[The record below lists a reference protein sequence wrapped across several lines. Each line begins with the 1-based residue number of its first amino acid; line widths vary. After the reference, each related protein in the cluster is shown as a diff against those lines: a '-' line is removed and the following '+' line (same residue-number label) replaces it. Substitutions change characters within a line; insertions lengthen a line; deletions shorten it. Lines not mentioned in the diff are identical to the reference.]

1 MLLRPILRHTSF
13 AIALIALTAIS
24 FAQEKAKPAE
34 PIPAKGGN
42 TPTKNGNELTSE
54 VIQERIKSV
63 EENND
68 LEAATKTKVLDNYA
82 KTLTQLKQAAE
93 ATTLSEQY
101 AKLTREAP
109 DTLQQIKLDLAK
121 PAPKSV
127 PAIEPDA
134 TLAQI
139 QSLLSQAEANFA
151 DAQKTLQSLKDEP
164 KRRADLRLEIPKF
177 AESAKQQL
185 AEIEKQLET
194 KPAPGESPE
203 ITASAHAFLEARKR
217 AITAET
223 AAAQVELQ
231 YFEASGD
238 LLSAQR
244 DRAAQRVLE
253 TEELAKA
260 LRAIVN
266 DRRRQE
272 AEQQKIEASRASVQ
286 AHPAVRKIAE
296 VNTALASRR
305 QSLATTIEKTAHDV
319 ERLDQIV
326 QLMDEQ
332 FNRISKRYDTAGTT
346 EAIGLLL
353 RKQRDDLPNRT
364 SNVHEINRR
373 TAEIADT
380 CLELIDDEEKRSDLA
395 TIDRHVKD
403 IMMHLRI
410 PVSEDEA
417 EYLRE
422 SIRQVLEAQRDLY
435 DSIIADMNSYL
446 DNLVE
451 ADVRQRQL
459 IAKVD
464 EYAAYADERIL
475 WIRSAKILGLE
486 DFQQLLPSVYW
497 LMNGESWIS
506 IGYALWNDV
515 LNHPLQ
521 TVAFLALFA
530 LLILFQRYL
539 RTKITEMGEI
549 AAKSNNTA
557 FNPTLWVLLITGMLA
572 VIWPAVLYYIGQ
584 ALTAAEKGSEFIH
597 AVGLGFKKTAIIFA
611 TFEMLRLVCRRHGLG
626 EDHFA
631 WNKTST
637 RLLRSAISWFM
648 ICGLPLILIV
658 TITESQSN
666 ESIKN
671 SFGRLAFLGTLVAL
685 MVSAHRVMQPVG
697 GVLDAA
703 YAAAPQAWA
712 TQLKTVWYGLTLL
725 CPVSLGVLSLS
736 GYHYTSV
743 QLAWRLLATFWLVIG
758 LLIVHA
764 TLIRWS
770 LLSYRDLAMR
780 KARERRAEAAAGTAP
795 AGTPAAA
802 VASLPGKTQEEVA
815 LSDINK
821 QSRKALQLF
830 MAIGMAVGVWL
841 VWGDIMPALGALR
854 NIELWMVE
862 AASTDG
868 STSTTVLKPVTLADV
883 LLAIVIG
890 SLTFTASRN
899 LPSLLEIALL
909 QRLPIDAGVRYA
921 ITTVI
926 QYAITAAG
934 FITAFGVMGIGWTKV
949 QWLVAAIGVG
959 LGFGLQEI
967 FANFISGLILLFE
980 QPVRL
985 GDIVTVGD
993 VSGNVTRIQMRA
1005 TTITDWD
1012 MRELVVPNK
1021 EFITSRVMNWTLSSK
1036 VSRMSITV
1044 NVTHEANPDRVRS
1057 LLMEIATRNPLVIK
1071 EPAPHAL
1078 FDDFGTNSLTF
1089 VLRVYMA
1096 TRGDY
1101 LEMRHALLRDIARE
1115 FQREKIEFAFPLR
1128 EIHIRP
1134 ADFEPMIS
1142 SLNGSLANSTNHQ
1155 EEAQKS

>member
-1 MLLRPILRHTSF
+1 MTWRTVLSHAFLTIILSGMV
-13 AIALIALTAIS
+13 AVAY
-24 FAQEKAKPAE
+24 AQEKAPGDD
-34 PIPAKGGN
+34 PLPAKSTN
-42 TPTKNGNELTSE
+42 AATKNGSELTLE
-54 VIQERIKSV
+54 AIQERVKSV
-63 EENND
+63 EENNE
-68 LEAATKTKVLDNYA
+68 LEAGVKARILDNYA
-82 KTLTQLKQAAE
+82 KTLVQLKQASD
-93 ATTLSEQY
+93 ATALGEQY
-101 AKLTREAP
+101 ARLTREAP
-109 DTLQQIKLDLAK
+109 ETLQQIKLQLAK
-121 PAPKSV
+121 PAPPTAPV
-127 PAIEPDA
+127 IAPDA
-134 TLAQI
+134 TLAQL
-139 QSLLSQAEANFA
+139 QSMLTQAESNFTE
-151 DAQKTLQSLKDEP
+151 AQKSLQSLKEEP
-164 KRRADLRLEIPKF
+164 KRRADLRLEIPKN
-177 AESAKQQL
+177 ADSARQQL
-185 AEIEKQLET
+185 ADIEKQLET
-194 KPAPGESPE
+194 KPAPGESADL
-203 ITASAHAFLEARKR
+203 TNSVHAYLEARKR
-217 AITAET
+217 AITAEMAT
-223 AAAQVELQ
+223 AQIELQ
-231 YFEASGD
+231 YFDSTGD

-253 TEELAKA
+253 TEEHAKA

-272 AEQQKIEASRASVQ
+272 ADQQAIEATRASVQ

-296 VNTALASRR
+296 VNAALAGRR
-305 QSLATTIEKTAHDV
+305 RTLATTIERTAHEV
-319 ERLDQIV
+319 EHLDQVV

-364 SNVHEINRR
+364 SNVQEINRR
-373 TAEIADT
+373 TALIAEV

-395 TIDRHVKD
+395 TIDRHVKA
-403 IMMHLRI
+403 IMTHLQPPI
-410 PVSEDEA
+410 PENEK
-417 EYLRE
+417 EYLQE

-435 DSIIADMNSYL
+435 DSLIADTNSYL

-459 IAKVD
+459 ISKVD

-475 WIRSAKILGLE
+475 WIRSAKILGVADLH
-486 DFQQLLPSVYW
+486 QLMPAISW
-497 LMNGESWIS
+497 LVNGENWVTV
-506 IGYALWNDV
+506 GYAIWNDV
-515 LNHPLQ
+515 LNRPLQ
-521 TVAFLALFA
+521 ALLLLAAFLILVLFRR
-530 LLILFQRYL
+530 FL
-539 RTKITEMGEI
+539 RTKITQLGEI
-549 AAKSNNTA
+549 AARSNNTA
-557 FNPTLWVLLITGMLA
+557 FYPTLWVLLITGLLA
-572 VIWPAVLYYIGQ
+572 IQWPSILYYVGH
-584 ALTAAEKGSEFIH
+584 ALTATERGSEFIH
-597 AVGLGFKKTAIIFA
+597 AVGQGLRKAGVIYA

-626 EDHFA
+626 EDHFG

-648 ICGLPLILIV
+648 VCGLPLILIV

-671 SFGRLAFLGTLVAL
+671 SLGRLAFLGTLIAL
-685 MVSAHRVMQPVG
+685 MASAHSVMQPVG
-697 GVLDAA
+697 GALEFA
-703 YAAAPQAWA
+703 YAAAPKAWA
-712 TQLKTVWYGLTLL
+712 TQLKTVWYVLTLL
-725 CPVSLGVLSLS
+725 CPLSLGVLSLS

-780 KARERRAEAAAGTAP
+780 KARERRAEAAAGGTP
-795 AGTPAAA
+795 AGTPIAAA
-802 VASLPGKTQEEVA
+802 ASLPGKTQEEVA

-830 MAIGMAVGVWL
+830 MAVGMAIGVWL

-862 AASTDG
+862 TASTDG
-868 STSTTVLKPVTLADV
+868 SASTTVLKPVTLADV

-909 QRLPIDAGVRYA
+909 QRLPLDAGVRYA

-934 FITAFGVMGIGWTKV
+934 LVTAFGVMGIGWNKV

-1078 FDDFGTNSLTF
+1078 LDDFGTNSLTF
-1089 VLRVYMA
+1089 ILRVYMA

-1101 LEMRHALLRDIARE
+1101 LELRHGLLTEIARE
-1115 FQREKIEFAFPLR
+1115 FERENIEFAFPLR

-1134 ADFEPMIS
+1134 AGFDHMNS
-1142 SLNGSLANSTNHQ
+1142 ALNGSLAGASTHHQ
-1155 EEAQKS
+1155 DGKPA

>member
-1 MLLRPILRHTSF
+1 MKLQNFLQNVTLAFLLLGT
-13 AIALIALTAIS
+13 AAIS
-24 FAQEKAKPAE
+24 FGQEKATPAD
-34 PIPAKGGN
+34 PV
-42 TPTKNGNELTSE
+42 PTKNTNAAPKGSNELTVE
-54 VIQERIKSV
+54 AIQDRIKSI
-63 EENND
+63 EENNE
-68 LEAATKTKVLDNYA
+68 LEAATKAKALDNYA
-82 KTLTQLKQAAE
+82 KTLAQLNKAAD
-93 ATTLSEQY
+93 ATALGEQY
-101 AKLTREAP
+101 AKLTRDAP
-109 DTLQQIKLDLAK
+109 ETLQQIKASLAK
-121 PAPKSV
+121 PAPNSAPV
-127 PAIEPDA
+127 IAPDA

-139 QSLLSQAEANFA
+139 QSMLSQAESNFN
-151 DAQKTLQSLKDEP
+151 DAQKTLQALKDEP
-164 KRRADLRLEIPKF
+164 KRRADLRLEIPKY
-177 AESAKQQL
+177 ADSVKQQL
-185 AEIEKQLET
+185 ADIEKQLET
-194 KPAPGESPE
+194 KPAPGEAPE
-203 ITASAHAFLEARKR
+203 ITTSAHAFLEARKR
-217 AITAET
+217 AIAAEA

-253 TEELAKA
+253 TEEQAKA

-272 AEQQKIEASRASVQ
+272 AEQQAIEATRASVQ

-296 VNTALASRR
+296 ANAALATRR
-305 QSLATTIEKTAHDV
+305 QTLATKIEKTAHEV
-319 ERLDQIV
+319 ERIDQIV
-326 QLMDEQ
+326 ETMDEQ

-364 SNVHEINRR
+364 ANVHEINRR
-373 TAEIADT
+373 TAEIADA
-380 CLELIDDEEKRSDLA
+380 CLDLIDDEERRSDLA

-410 PVSEDEA
+410 PVKESEA
-417 EYLRE
+417 EYLKE

-435 DSIIADMNSYL
+435 DSLIADMNSYL

-475 WIRSAKILGLE
+475 WIRSAKILGL
-486 DFQQLLPSVYW
+486 DDMRQLLPSLSW
-497 LMNGESWIS
+497 LMDGESWVS
-506 IGYALWNDV
+506 VGYALWNDV

-521 TVAFLALFA
+521 TALFLAVLT

-539 RTKITEMGEI
+539 RTKITEMGDL
-549 AAKSNNTA
+549 ASRSNNTA
-557 FNPTLWVLLITGMLA
+557 FNPTLWVLLMTGTLA
-572 VIWPAVLYYIGQ
+572 LAWPSLLYYLGQ
-584 ALTAAEKGSEFIH
+584 ALTASEKGSEFIH
-597 AVGLGFKKTAIIFA
+597 AVGQGLKKTAIIYA
-611 TFEMLRLVCRRHGLG
+611 TFEMLRQVCRRNGLG
-626 EDHFA
+626 EAHFA
-631 WNKTST
+631 WNKSST
-637 RLLRSAISWFM
+637 RLLRSAILWFM

-666 ESIKN
+666 EFIKN
-671 SFGRLAFLGTLVAL
+671 SFGRLAFLGTLIAL
-685 MVSAHRVMQPVG
+685 MVSTHRVMRPVG
-697 GVLDAA
+697 GALESA

-712 TQLKTVWYGLTLL
+712 THLKTVWYGLALL
-725 CPVSLGVLSLS
+725 CPISIGVLSLS

-780 KARERRAEAAAGTAP
+780 KARERRAEAAAGATP
-795 AGTPAAA
+795 AGTPAA
-802 VASLPGKTQEEVA
+802 VAATVSGKTQEEVA

-841 VWGDIMPALGALR
+841 IWGDIMPALGALR

-862 AASTDG
+862 TASTEG
-868 STSTTVLKPVTLADV
+868 SATTTVLKPVTLADL

-899 LPSLLEIALL
+899 LPSLLEMALL
-909 QRLPIDAGVRYA
+909 QRLPLDAGVRYA

-934 FITAFGVMGIGWTKV
+934 FITAFGVMGIGWNKV

-1057 LLMEIATRNPLVIK
+1057 LLLEIATRNPLVIK
-1071 EPAPHAL
+1071 EPPPHAL

-1101 LEMRHALLRDIARE
+1101 LEMRHGLLRDIARE
-1115 FQREKIEFAFPLR
+1115 FAREKIEFAFPLR

-1134 ADFEPMIS
+1134 ADLEPVVS
-1142 SLNGSLANSTNHQ
+1142 SLNGSLANSTNHK
-1155 EEAQKS
+1155 EAAQMS